1 MGFATYAWVV
11 YLRERQF
18 LGIYTNFRDS
28 VGFCTLL
35 YFLAFAKHVTIRMG
49 GVGGWGGGYLLM
61 HGWGACANT
70 HPLMIFRKSA
80 IPSAFISFRI
90 VHPTRIRPNVKPSTL
105 GGRGSIYGDMG
116 GVVAQKTQFLSLY
129 TKCCAAR
136 QLRPSSALFL
146 FVFVSPLNHLRVGGW
161 ITYRGL
167 GAVYAQNA
175 TPSSICPFCASV
187 SFRQH

>member
-1 MGFATYAWVV
+1 
-11 YLRERQF
+11 
-18 LGIYTNFRDS
+18 
-28 VGFCTLL
+28 
-35 YFLAFAKHVTIRMG
+35 
-49 GVGGWGGGYLLM
+49 M

-175 TPSSICPFCASV
+175 TPSSICHFAPLSVFVSIDGFLLTRMGPPAAKPTIWRAEVRTGARAWYFRENVISSSICPFPCI
-187 SFRQH
+187 RRRP